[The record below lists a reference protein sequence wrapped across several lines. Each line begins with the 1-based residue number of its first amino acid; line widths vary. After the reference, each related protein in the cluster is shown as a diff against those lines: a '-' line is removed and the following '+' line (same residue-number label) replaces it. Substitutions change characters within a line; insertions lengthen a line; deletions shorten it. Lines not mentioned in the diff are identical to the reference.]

1 MEKVPIDVPDDML
14 KFAILAAIHAFGSSD
29 VRNAPEIS
37 TQAIREIVE
46 AVLDW
51 QKAHAPTP
59 EDPSSANRKQELL
72 RLFLPYHVELDE
84 TFGGWILRE
93 LNFFLNDD
101 GVRAVAKVLKM
112 ARDGDVYEF
121 LWPQKKAP
129 SWWSWGVGYARNKL
143 TRGVPPVRR
152 STFIPKDQ
160 VETFA
165 RDEPKVSFTVNG
177 IDDPPEALS
186 GNYAGRDKSV
196 PIYTPTEIDLH
207 AVPIEIKDI
216 ISWFMVYFGDSPEI
230 ENMKRN
236 VILAFM
242 RGFEAA
248 M

>member
-1 MEKVPIDVPDDML
+1 MEKVP
-14 KFAILAAIHAFGSSD
+14 
-29 VRNAPEIS
+29 
-37 TQAIREIVE
+37 
-46 AVLDW
+46 
-51 QKAHAPTP
+51 
-59 EDPSSANRKQELL
+59 
-72 RLFLPYHVELDE
+72 
-84 TFGGWILRE
+84 
-93 LNFFLNDD
+93 
-101 GVRAVAKVLKM
+101 
-112 ARDGDVYEF
+112 
-121 LWPQKKAP
+121 
-129 SWWSWGVGYARNKL
+129 NKL

>member
-51 QKAHAPTP
+51 QKAHAP
-59 EDPSSANRKQELL
+59 
-72 RLFLPYHVELDE
+72 
-84 TFGGWILRE
+84 
-93 LNFFLNDD
+93 
-101 GVRAVAKVLKM
+101 
-112 ARDGDVYEF
+112 
-121 LWPQKKAP
+121 
-129 SWWSWGVGYARNKL
+129 NKL